1 MSSEARP
8 AEEQLTT
15 WVRAAAAGDKAAA
28 HEVLRAIQDN
38 VYRLALRM
46 LGHPQDAEDAA
57 QEVLVIV
64 LTHLGSFR
72 GESAFSTWVWRIA
85 ARRLAEVKRG
95 RREADSFEA
104 LEDRLHSLQHQAP
117 SAAAEAEAGAAVL

>member
-1 MSSEARP
+1 MSTEAKP
-8 AEEQLTT
+8 AEEQLVT
-15 WVRAAAAGDKAAA
+15 WVRAAAAGDRAAA
-28 HEVLRAIQDN
+28 HEVLRAVQDD

-57 QEVLVIV
+57 QEILVIV

-85 ARRLAEVKRG
+85 ARHLAEVKRG
-95 RREADSFEA
+95 RREDDSFEA
-104 LEDRLHSLQHQAP
+104 LEERLRSLGDEGAP
-117 SAAAEAEAGAAVL
+117 SEVAA